1 MAVQSREGGSAT
13 QVKDDTVWFA
23 TVDANSGATRR
34 LARHTYVRR
43 SVISS
48 MSSSAATT
56 RQAVFRSGWFWAWA
70 VVGFAGALSIV
81 SFIGLLLIVPVLVA
95 AWFMASRPAARRS
108 AKGLIT
114 GVGAL
119 MLFIAFV
126 QRSGDDVNP
135 LPWAVGGVALF
146 VVGIVAQLRNWPE
159 EWV

>member
-1 MAVQSREGGSAT
+1 MWQAVP
-13 QVKDDTVWFA
+13 
-23 TVDANSGATRR
+23 RR

-43 SVISS
+43 SAIPSL
-48 MSSSAATT
+48 SSSATTT
-56 RQAVFRSGWFWAWA
+56 RRAKSGWFWAWA
-70 VVGFAGALSIV
+70 AVGFAGALSVV

-95 AWFMASRPAARRS
+95 AWLMASRPAARRS

-119 MLFIAFV
+119 VLFIAFV
-126 QRSGDDVNP
+126 QRSGDAVNP

-146 VVGIVAQLRNWPE
+146 IVGVVAQQRNWPE